1 MFYCIIDS
9 NFGRIFKYQI
19 SYVFG
24 EKNSEFLKFIEI
36 SSQKVPKMI
45 GIRPPWEVTPL
56 WLSWTYLDT
65 YQGFNRRGWLEL
77 WSFWIFEN
85 WSFWTIEISEKSIE
99 IGFFIAF
106 FRCNFAKYFL
116 NSNLFFNEFK
126 FSLKFLKFCKIL
138 HVQEIFAAFG
148 AENWFFGRFFAQNL
162 GLFGP

>member
-65 YQGFNRRGWLEL
+65 YQGFNKGGGGGL
-77 WSFWIFEN
+77 
-85 WSFWTIEISEKSIE
+85 
-99 IGFFIAF
+99 
-106 FRCNFAKYFL
+106 AKRWGVTL
-116 NSNLFFNEFK
+116 RSK
-126 FSLKFLKFCKIL
+126 KTKIL
-138 HVQEIFAAFG
+138 GKKSPKKPIFG
-148 AENWFFGRFFAQNL
+148 AEGGENFLNMKNFAEFQEFQ
-162 GLFGP
+162 GKFEFIEE